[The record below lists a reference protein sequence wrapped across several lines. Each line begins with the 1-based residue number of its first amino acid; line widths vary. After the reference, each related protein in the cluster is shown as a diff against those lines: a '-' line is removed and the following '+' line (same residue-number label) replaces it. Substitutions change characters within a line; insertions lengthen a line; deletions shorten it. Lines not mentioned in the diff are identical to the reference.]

1 MSGREYETIET
12 MNRPF
17 PENRSPAAGPRAG
30 TGAVGAHHVREDVP
44 YALRISAAWA
54 WRLGLIIVVIGVLI
68 WLLSYIS
75 LIIIPLMIAALLAGL
90 LQPVVRF
97 LHKAKVPGG
106 LAVAITILG
115 FLGLMGGALSLVG
128 RQLFFGF
135 RELWDQALEGVRQ
148 IQGWLTEGPLALTS
162 AQLNDYINEL
172 LDQLQNNSS
181 AILSSALSVGYTAG
195 HFVTGLLLAIFALI
209 FFLLDGERIWM
220 FVVGLLPRRAR
231 AASNGAGRKGWNSLV
246 QYIRVQVFV
255 AFVDAVGIGAGAAII
270 GVPLALPLSVLVFIG
285 SFIPIVGALVT
296 GFVAV
301 LLALVAN
308 GWVNALIMLAI
319 VLGVQQLESH
329 VLQPLIMGKAVSLH
343 PLAVVIAVAGGTM
356 VAGIPG
362 ALFAVPLLA
371 IVNTV
376 VKYIAARGWE
386 HDSALVGQQ
395 RPAEALAGPPGTEG
409 ARGAGG
415 SAPGSEDKPVD
426 AAKPGPGEA
435 ATQDDVVKPDARD
448 GTAEGTAVENTK
460 PEKTKAGEPGGHA
473 PEDRNELRK

>member
-1 MSGREYETIET
+1 MT
-12 MNRPF
+12 RPF
-17 PENRSPAAGPRAG
+17 PENRPPAAGPRAG
-30 TGAVGAHHVREDVP
+30 TGAHHVREDVP

-54 WRLGLIIVVIGVLI
+54 WRLGLIIVVVGVLI

-75 LIIIPLMIAALLAGL
+75 LIIIPLMVAALLAGL

-148 IQGWLTEGPLALTS
+148 IQGWLTDGPLALTS

-181 AILSSALSVGYTAG
+181 AILSSALSVGSTAG
-195 HFVTGLLLAIFALI
+195 HLVTGLLLAIFALI
-209 FFLLDGERIWM
+209 FFLLDGERIWT
-220 FVVGLLPRRAR
+220 FVVGLLPKRAR
-231 AASNGAGRKGWNSLV
+231 AASNGAGRKGWHSLV

-329 VLQPLIMGKAVSLH
+329 VLQPVIMGKAVSLH

-376 VKYIAARGWE
+376 VKYIAARDWE
-386 HDSALVGQQ
+386 HDSALVGQG
-395 RPAEALAGPPGTEG
+395 PSEPLAEAPGTKG

-415 SAPGSEDKPVD
+415 SSPDNDDGSGDEAKND
-426 AAKPGPGEA
+426 AGVALKQGGA
-435 ATQDDVVKPDARD
+435 VKPDARD
-448 GTAEGTAVENTK
+448 GTAEGAAVENMK
-460 PEKTKAGEPGGHA
+460 PEKTEVGEPGGNA

>member
-1 MSGREYETIET
+1 MSGREYETIDT
-12 MNRPF
+12 MTRPF
-17 PENRSPAAGPRAG
+17 PDNRPPAAGPRAG
-30 TGAVGAHHVREDVP
+30 TGGPHHVREDVP

-75 LIIIPLMIAALLAGL
+75 LIIIPLMVAALLAGL

-148 IQGWLTEGPLALTS
+148 IQGWLTDGPLALTS

-172 LDQLQNNSS
+172 LDQLQDNSS
-181 AILSSALSVGYTAG
+181 AILSSALSVGSTAG
-195 HFVTGLLLAIFALI
+195 HLVTGLLLAIFALI

-220 FVVGLLPRRAR
+220 FVVGLLPKRAR
-231 AASNGAGRKGWNSLV
+231 AASNGAGRKGWYSLV

-376 VKYIAARGWE
+376 VKYIAGRDWE
-386 HDSALVGQQ
+386 HDIAVGGQQ
-395 RPAEALAGPPGTEG
+395 RRTEPLAEPPGTKG

-415 SAPGSEDKPVD
+415 SAPDSDDGSGDTAKND
-426 AAKPGPGEA
+426 AGATAKQGTA
-435 ATQDDVVKPDARD
+435 VKPDARD
-448 GTAEGTAVENTK
+448 GAAEGAVVENTK
-460 PEKTKAGEPGGHA
+460 PEKTEIGEPGGNA